1 MQELGRGIRGELS
14 LQQAKQEIREEMA
27 KTAQSFIVIGYR
39 LRQILDSG
47 AYIQDGYNDFNEFAK
62 KEFGLSQSGTSRFI
76 SINKNYSE
84 NGYGAMLKEEY
95 RGYSCSQLT
104 EMLSL
109 SENDRTLVSEGMPVA
124 QIREVKDFVRE
135 EDKMDGQT
143 NLFTSV
149 VDSRELYLSM
159 FKGKADE
166 LRHLLEDDVDEK
178 EVCEVLNPSGSGV
191 FRHKTVMI
199 IMGEQVTV
207 RVFGGNQENFAYMDL
222 LTDIKNHLTIA
233 DVQEVANEEPIS
245 KVTQQKDS
253 VESKKTVKVEKK
265 ELQAV
270 HGEHGACEDASK
282 SVENVDSTKCESDS
296 EPEDVKE
303 PEVVTEEP
311 ADTEELEDAA
321 GSEKTNDAAESED
334 ADESSDAAVEK
345 VEGEVVLDPNTIR
358 GYKAAMSAQ
367 IRQLG
372 TYLENENWEAM
383 EAVAKDIVWRCG
395 KMMNR

>member
-1 MQELGRGIRGELS
+1 MEQMELK
-14 LQQAKQEIREEMA
+14 QAKQEIREEMA

-109 SENDRTLVSEGMPVA
+109 SEDDRTLVSEEMPVA

-135 EDKMDGQT
+135 ENKMDGQT

-178 EVCEVLNPSGSGV
+178 EVCEVLNPSGSRV

-207 RVFGGNQENFAYMDL
+207 RVFGGNQENFAYMDIL
-222 LTDIKNHLTIA
+222 RDIRNNLTIA

-245 KVTQQKDS
+245 KVDKQEDP
-253 VESKKTVKVEKK
+253 VESKKTVKVKKK
-265 ELQAV
+265 ELQAA
-270 HGEHGACEDASK
+270 HGKHRAREDATK
-282 SVENVDSTKCESDS
+282 SVENVESTKCESNS
-296 EPEDVKE
+296 EPEVE
-303 PEVVTEEP
+303 PAVTEEP
-311 ADTEELEDAA
+311 E
-321 GSEKTNDAAESED
+321 DAAESND
-334 ADESSDAAVEK
+334 AATETSDAEESNDAAVEK
-345 VEGEVVLDPNTIR
+345 VEGEVVLDPNVIR

-372 TYLENENWEAM
+372 NYLENENWEAM
-383 EAVAKDIVWRCG
+383 EAVAKDIAWRCG

>member
-1 MQELGRGIRGELS
+1 MEQMELN

-84 NGYGAMLKEEY
+84 NGYGKMLKEEY

-124 QIREVKDFVRE
+124 QIREVKEFVRE

-166 LRHLLEDDVDEK
+166 LRHLLEDDVDET
-178 EVCEVLNPSGSGV
+178 EVCEVLNPSGSRV

-207 RVFGGNQENFAYMDL
+207 RVFGGNQEKFDYMDL

-233 DVQEVANEEPIS
+233 DVQEVANEESIS
-245 KVTQQKDS
+245 KVNKQKDP

-265 ELQAV
+265 EPQAV
-270 HGEHGACEDASK
+270 SGEHRTGKDAPK
-282 SVENVDSTKCESDS
+282 SVENVDSTKCESNL
-296 EPEDVKE
+296 ED
-303 PEVVTEEP
+303 TSHAAEEP
-311 ADTEELEDAA
+311 R
-321 GSEKTNDAAESED
+321 DAAESND
-334 ADESSDAAVEK
+334 AATETSDAEESNNAAVEK
-345 VEGEVVLDPNTIR
+345 VEGEVVLDPNVIR
-358 GYKAAMSAQ
+358 GYKAAMSSQ
-367 IRQLG
+367 IRQLSHC
-372 TYLENENWEAM
+372 LETENWETM

>member
-1 MQELGRGIRGELS
+1 MEQMELS

-95 RGYSCSQLT
+95 CGYSCSQLT

-109 SENDRTLVSEGMPVA
+109 SENDRTMVSEKMPVS
-124 QIREVKDFVRE
+124 QIREVKDFIRE

-178 EVCEVLNPSGSGV
+178 EVCEVLNPSGSRV

-207 RVFGGNQENFAYMDL
+207 RVFGGNQEKFAYMDIL
-222 LTDIKNHLTIA
+222 RDIRNHLTIA

-245 KVTQQKDS
+245 KVNQQKDS
-253 VESKKTVKVEKK
+253 VESKKAVKVEKK
-265 ELQAV
+265 KPQAV
-270 HGEHGACEDASK
+270 SGEHRASK
-282 SVENVDSTKCESDS
+282 DAPKSVGNVDSTKCESNS

-303 PEVVTEEP
+303 PEVESAVAEEP
-311 ADTEELEDAA
+311 EDAA
-321 GSEKTNDAAESED
+321 VETNDAAEETND
-334 ADESSDAAVEK
+334 AEESNNAAVEK
-345 VEGEVVLDPNTIR
+345 VEGEVVLDPNVIR

-367 IRQLG
+367 IRQLSHC
-372 TYLENENWEAM
+372 LETENWETM

>member
-1 MQELGRGIRGELS
+1 MEQMELK
-14 LQQAKQEIREEMA
+14 QAKQEIREEMA

-109 SENDRTLVSEGMPVA
+109 SEDDRTLVSEEMPVA

-135 EDKMDGQT
+135 ENKMDGQT

-178 EVCEVLNPSGSGV
+178 EVCEVLNPSGSRV

-207 RVFGGNQENFAYMDL
+207 RVFGGNQENFAYMDIL
-222 LTDIKNHLTIA
+222 RDIRNNLTIA

-245 KVTQQKDS
+245 KDDQQKDS

-265 ELQAV
+265 KPQAV
-270 HGEHGACEDASK
+270 SGEHRASK
-282 SVENVDSTKCESDS
+282 DAPKSVGNVDSTKCESNS

-303 PEVVTEEP
+303 PEVESAVAEEP
-311 ADTEELEDAA
+311 EDAA
-321 GSEKTNDAAESED
+321 VETNDAAEETND
-334 ADESSDAAVEK
+334 AEESNNAAVEK
-345 VEGEVVLDPNTIR
+345 VEGEVVLDPNVIR

-367 IRQLG
+367 IRQLSHC
-372 TYLENENWEAM
+372 LETENWETM

>member
-1 MQELGRGIRGELS
+1 MEQMELS

-84 NGYGAMLKEEY
+84 NGYGASLKEEY

-109 SENDRTLVSEGMPVA
+109 SEDDRTMVSEGMPVA
-124 QIREVKDFVRE
+124 QIREVKKFVRE

-166 LRHLLEDDVDEK
+166 LRHLLEDDVDET
-178 EVCEVLNPSGSGV
+178 EVCEVLNTSGSRV

-207 RVFGGNQENFAYMDL
+207 RVFGGNQEKFDYMDL

-245 KVTQQKDS
+245 KVDQQKNP

-265 ELQAV
+265 ELQAA
-270 HGEHGACEDASK
+270 HEEHRAREDAPK
-282 SVENVDSTKCESDS
+282 SVKNVDSTKCESDS

-303 PEVVTEEP
+303 PEVEPAVAEEP
-311 ADTEELEDAA
+311 EDAA
-321 GSEKTNDAAESED
+321 VETNDAAEETND
-334 ADESSDAAVEK
+334 AEESSDAAVEK
-345 VEGEVVLDPNTIR
+345 VEGEVVLDPNVIR

-372 TYLENENWEAM
+372 AYLENENWEAM

-395 KMMNR
+395 KIMNQ

>member
-1 MQELGRGIRGELS
+1 MELS

-84 NGYGAMLKEEY
+84 NGYGASLKEEY

-109 SENDRTLVSEGMPVA
+109 SENDRTMVSEGMPVS

-178 EVCEVLNPSGSGV
+178 EVCEVLNPSGSRV

-199 IMGEQVTV
+199 IMDEKVTV
-207 RVFGGNQENFAYMDL
+207 RVFGGNQEKFAYMDL
-222 LTDIKNHLTIA
+222 LTDIKNHLTIE
-233 DVQEVANEEPIS
+233 DTKEVANEEPIS
-245 KVTQQKDS
+245 KVDKQKDS

-265 ELQAV
+265 KPQAA
-270 HGEHGACEDASK
+270 HEKHKASKDAPK
-282 SVENVDSTKCESDS
+282 SVENVDSTKRESDS
-296 EPEDVKE
+296 EPEVE
-303 PEVVTEEP
+303 PAVTEEP
-311 ADTEELEDAA
+311 E
-321 GSEKTNDAAESED
+321 DAAESN
-334 ADESSDAAVEK
+334 DAAVEK
-345 VEGEVVLDPNTIR
+345 VEGEVVLDPNVIR

-367 IRQLG
+367 IRQLSHC
-372 TYLENENWEAM
+372 LETENWETM

>member
-1 MQELGRGIRGELS
+1 MEQMKLS

-109 SENDRTLVSEGMPVA
+109 SEDDRTLVSEGMPVA

-178 EVCEVLNPSGSGV
+178 EVCEVLNPSGSRV

-199 IMGEQVTV
+199 IMGDEVTI
-207 RVFGGNQENFAYMDL
+207 RVFGGNQEKFAYMDL
-222 LTDIKNHLTIA
+222 LRDIRNNLTIA
-233 DVQEVANEEPIS
+233 DTQEVANEESIS
-245 KVTQQKDS
+245 KADKQEDP
-253 VESKKTVKVEKK
+253 VESKKTVQVKK
-265 ELQAV
+265 KKPQAV

-282 SVENVDSTKCESDS
+282 SVENVDSTKCESNS

-311 ADTEELEDAA
+311 EDAA
-321 GSEKTNDAAESED
+321 ESNDAAE
-334 ADESSDAAVEK
+334 ESSDAAVEK
-345 VEGEVVLDPNTIR
+345 VEGEVVLDPNVIR

-372 TYLENENWEAM
+372 NYLENENWEAM

-395 KMMNR
+395 KMMSR